1 MYHCVVDKT
10 RNGDHFRVGVISVA
24 VQVIKEANFQGY
36 HEYFVDVSVAI
47 CKVLTCDRQL
57 GILYMTSMQ

>member
-24 VQVIKEANFQGY
+24 VQVIKEANVQEY

-47 CKVLTCDRQL
+47 CKVLTCDRQ
-57 GILYMTSMQ
+57 